1 MRQRT
6 LRTYGT
12 TEDGRK
18 QVRIA
23 VQAMCGKCKA
33 RGPVYAQ
40 KVTLPGAER
49 YVDWMKDQAAGW
61 WNDGFDEGPEDRKRL
76 VWW

>member
-18 QVRIA
+18 QVKIA

-40 KVTLPGAER
+40 KVILPGSER

-61 WNDGFDEGPEDRKRL
+61 WNEGVEGPEDRKRL